1 MLTAN
6 PGSGD
11 TDALQAWHA
20 RGPDE
25 LSHDEKE
32 AAESE
37 VARPDDRSGHGLVT
51 WTGGDGFIV
60 FFLIPYIQSTERGR
74 EQQKHIVCLVREPR
88 AWAPKR
94 DQRVR
99 IHWYGDAGWS
109 CMLTTSTTSPLC
121 MHRKA
126 WHGSQ
131 GCDAFLPLPSTTADI
146 NVALPW
152 SRQVRIHK
160 CCNTQDKG

>member
-60 FFLIPYIQSTERGR
+60 FFLIPYTQSTERGR

-94 DQRVR
+94 DQRAR

-109 CMLTTSTTSPLC
+109 CMLTTSTLVRFVCTVRRGMAARDVTHSCPCRL
-121 MHRKA
+121 
-126 WHGSQ
+126 Q
-131 GCDAFLPLPSTTADI
+131 
-146 NVALPW
+146 
-152 SRQVRIHK
+152 RQI
-160 CCNTQDKG
+160 